1 MSNNIDLPT
10 VHRFNTRVAQDYGLP
25 PAILFLD
32 ISYWIT
38 RNKKRGVNLKNGKCW
53 LYDSQESFQR
63 RHPYLSLFQVQAAL
77 KKLEEA
83 GLIETDCLNKTAYD
97 HTRWYTLGLQ
107 APHYLTQPKEKT
119 EDSETQFLGH
129 RHPNDSG
136 VDTQEVA
143 SPIPIKDKIKDVSF
157 GDHRK
162 RRSPK
167 RENSPLEGTDFKT
180 KSPQEGEKR
189 KLLPEE
195 ILDKR
200 DHPTGRGVWMA
211 GQWLPIYKPF
221 ADDPTCPEMVKFPAP
236 TEEEGGAWVWK
247 RLSDKN

>member
-1 MSNNIDLPT
+1 MKNTHACGSEIPMQGYPNHTTLPIYT
-10 VHRFNTRVAQDYGLP
+10 NSLGDP
-25 PAILFLD
+25 E
-32 ISYWIT
+32 
-38 RNKKRGVNLKNGKCW
+38 KKG
-53 LYDSQESFQR
+53 
-63 RHPYLSLFQVQAAL
+63 
-77 KKLEEA
+77 
-83 GLIETDCLNKTAYD
+83 
-97 HTRWYTLGLQ
+97 
-107 APHYLTQPKEKT
+107 
-119 EDSETQFLGH
+119 
-129 RHPNDSG
+129 
-136 VDTQEVA
+136 
-143 SPIPIKDKIKDVSF
+143 SPQ
-157 GDHRK
+157 
-162 RRSPK
+162 